1 MPPPQRKVP
10 KVDRSV
16 ADSENTVRLIKNEK
30 TALGLLEDQLHI
42 LMDSPI
48 APFDRW
54 TISASRIAMHD
65 KFGLFYQEIQRKLPD
80 GGSKTELL
88 ERAKRIETSLSDRM
102 MMLQAMSVQIEF
114 SLKA

>member
-16 ADSENTVRLIKNEK
+16 ADSEKTVRLIQNEK
-30 TALGLLEDQLHI
+30 TALGLLEDQLYN
-42 LMDSPI
+42 LMVSPI
-48 APFDRW
+48 ALFDHW
-54 TISASRIAMHD
+54 TISASRIDMHA
-65 KFGLFYQEIQRKLPD
+65 KFGLFYQEIQRQLPN
-80 GGSKTELL
+80 GKSKDDFI
-88 ERAKRIETSLSDRM
+88 ERAKRVETSLSDRM